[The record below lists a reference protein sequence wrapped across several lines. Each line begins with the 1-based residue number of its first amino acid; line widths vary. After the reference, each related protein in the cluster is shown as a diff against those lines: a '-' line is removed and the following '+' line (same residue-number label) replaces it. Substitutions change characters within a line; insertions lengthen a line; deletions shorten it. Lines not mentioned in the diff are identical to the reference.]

1 MPSLRS
7 DLALGGLAV
16 VGVLADLACVLTG
29 HLAPPLFES
38 IALGGLTAAAGVA
51 LPNRAADPA
60 PAPDPVPASAGW
72 TQSNAT
78 YVPAQQPQAATVP
91 QPYTGPVGQ

>member
-1 MPSLRS
+1 MPALRS

-29 HLAPPLFES
+29 HPAPPLFES

-60 PAPDPVPASAGW
+60 PAPDPVPAAAGY
-72 TQSNAT
+72 AP
-78 YVPAQQPQAATVP
+78 YLPAPQPQAVQVP